1 MEGFKIEGLRFA
13 NGILKCPPC
22 SPHQLE
28 WECHTLDHS
37 SRKTQNSKPVAHVSP
52 NRGMPSTSGIDGLMR
67 MVEKIEKSQKRME
80 KSMEGAG
87 AFEGHLDKVE
97 EDQVEDDIED
107 LNLHSSNPTVLGKRD
122 GDEDKDEKGLMD
134 ECRTQTSIGQ
144 DGGQPKMAKSGTP
157 PTAGDG
163 DCSSYK
169 AIEKTE
175 EEINRLIRSIDES
188 VIYDEIKK
196 KEDR

>member
-1 MEGFKIEGLRFA
+1 MFNISTAGTDDDRIKMAKLYFLESFLISRQECLSIEWDHIIMVDDDELFDG
-13 NGILKCPPC
+13 LKCPPC

-28 WECHTLDHS
+28 WECHTLHHS
-37 SRKTQNSKPVAHVSP
+37 SRKTQNSNPVAHVSP

-80 KSMEGAG
+80 TSME
-87 AFEGHLDKVE
+87 
-97 EDQVEDDIED
+97 
-107 LNLHSSNPTVLGKRD
+107 
-122 GDEDKDEKGLMD
+122 
-134 ECRTQTSIGQ
+134 GQ
-144 DGGQPKMAKSGTP
+144 DGGQPKMTKSGTP
-157 PTAGDG
+157 PTVGDG

-169 AIEKTE
+169 ATEKTE